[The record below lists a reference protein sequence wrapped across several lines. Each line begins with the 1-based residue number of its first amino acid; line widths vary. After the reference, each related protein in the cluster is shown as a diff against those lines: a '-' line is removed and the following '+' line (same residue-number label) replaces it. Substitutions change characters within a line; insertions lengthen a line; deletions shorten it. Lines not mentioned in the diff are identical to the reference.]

1 VTIALPRADAKAC
14 RATLAVA
21 VSALAA
27 AGAAYGGSA
36 VARGDTR
43 AQTGAIA
50 VATIIAGFAF
60 AASGSFA
67 LLRLPRRD
75 FGLMFSLV
83 GLLLLASS
91 MAQANSALPFTIG
104 LVVSLAPAAVLAH
117 AVLRFP
123 DDHLHS
129 QHERLLIALA
139 YVDVT
144 VLQAAML
151 MFMGREHLSH
161 CPCPNNLLFVE
172 HDENLH
178 TALMGTQRFLGV
190 VLTAAVA
197 GVVVVRWRQ
206 ASKPMR
212 RAITPVLSAG
222 LLWSLLIL
230 LTLVSG
236 SIVFGT
242 AAQIALSVIP
252 VAFLFG
258 LFQARLARGSLSDLL
273 VDLQQPLAPGHL
285 RSALAE
291 ALRDPSLQLAYWL
304 PARRAYVDA
313 EGQSVAVPDGE
324 RGVTRIDRAGEP
336 VAALLHDPVLAENR
350 ALLDGVASAA
360 GMTLENERLQA
371 ELRAQLLELR
381 ASRAR
386 IVEAGDAARRR
397 LERNL
402 HDGAQQR
409 LVALSVALSLV
420 SERVR
425 SRDAETAE
433 HLDAAR
439 AELTDALAELRELAR
454 GLHPALLSRGL
465 AAALTGLA
473 ERAPLPVDVQVRLAE
488 ELPENVAATAY
499 YIAAEA
505 LTNVARYA
513 SAQQARIDAEG
524 TSAMLELVIED
535 NGIGGAAP
543 RPGSGLE
550 GLRDRI
556 DAMGGTLEL
565 HSEQGAGT
573 RLVARLPFPG

>member
-1 VTIALPRADAKAC
+1 
-14 RATLAVA
+14 
-21 VSALAA
+21 
-27 AGAAYGGSA
+27 
-36 VARGDTR
+36 
-43 AQTGAIA
+43 
-50 VATIIAGFAF
+50 
-60 AASGSFA
+60 
-67 LLRLPRRD
+67 
-75 FGLMFSLV
+75 
-83 GLLLLASS
+83 
-91 MAQANSALPFTIG
+91 
-104 LVVSLAPAAVLAH
+104 
-117 AVLRFP
+117 
-123 DDHLHS
+123 
-129 QHERLLIALA
+129 
-139 YVDVT
+139 
-144 VLQAAML
+144 
-151 MFMGREHLSH
+151 
-161 CPCPNNLLFVE
+161 
-172 HDENLH
+172 
-178 TALMGTQRFLGV
+178 
-190 VLTAAVA
+190 
-197 GVVVVRWRQ
+197 
-206 ASKPMR
+206 
-212 RAITPVLSAG
+212 
-222 LLWSLLIL
+222 
-230 LTLVSG
+230 
-236 SIVFGT
+236 
-242 AAQIALSVIP
+242 
-252 VAFLFG
+252 
-258 LFQARLARGSLSDLL
+258 
-273 VDLQQPLAPGHL
+273 
-285 RSALAE
+285 
-291 ALRDPSLQLAYWL
+291 
-304 PARRAYVDA
+304 
-313 EGQSVAVPDGE
+313 VAVPDDE
-324 RGVTRIDRAGEP
+324 RGVTRIDRAGAP

-360 GMTLENERLQA
+360 GITLENERLQA

-381 ASRAR
+381 ASRVR

-439 AELTDALAELRELAR
+439 SELADALAELRELAR

-513 SAQQARIDAEG
+513 NAQQARIDAEG

-535 NGIGGAAP
+535 NGIGGAAA

-556 DAMGGTLEL
+556 EAIGGTLEL